1 MQYWAYKMWEQHRKL
16 KGTLGFDQFS
26 TSLPSC
32 TRKSVK
38 LPKEWKSEKF
48 QRSKKEKNGSTDFVI
63 RDGVAKGLNG
73 LNVKMIGGLVEDK
86 KIGPMC
92 TQNGKSHSGFLSS
105 GKAGNLREKIMMKTK
120 YGRQENP

>member
-1 MQYWAYKMWEQHRKL
+1 MKSTEKRK
-16 KGTLGFDQFS
+16 
-26 TSLPSC
+26 
-32 TRKSVK
+32 
-38 LPKEWKSEKF
+38 
-48 QRSKKEKNGSTDFVI
+48 RSSTDFVI

>member
-1 MQYWAYKMWEQHRKL
+1 MKNSRAKGKEQ
-16 KGTLGFDQFS
+16 Q
-26 TSLPSC
+26 
-32 TRKSVK
+32 
-38 LPKEWKSEKF
+38 
-48 QRSKKEKNGSTDFVI
+48 KNGSTDFVI

-105 GKAGNLREKIMMKTK
+105 GKAGNLGERRIKNYDEDKVWERSEEEKKATCLFPEKHILQGM
-120 YGRQENP
+120 N

>member
-1 MQYWAYKMWEQHRKL
+1 MKNSRAGKEQ
-16 KGTLGFDQFS
+16 
-26 TSLPSC
+26 
-32 TRKSVK
+32 
-38 LPKEWKSEKF
+38 
-48 QRSKKEKNGSTDFVI
+48 KNGSTDFVI

-105 GKAGNLREKIMMKTK
+105 GKAGNLGERRIKNYDEDKVWEEKICFFEQPASCQKTFLQRNELK
-120 YGRQENP
+120 

>member
-1 MQYWAYKMWEQHRKL
+1 MPTRAKNEKYRK
-16 KGTLGFDQFS
+16 K
-26 TSLPSC
+26 
-32 TRKSVK
+32 
-38 LPKEWKSEKF
+38 
-48 QRSKKEKNGSTDFVI
+48 RSSTDFVI

-120 YGRQENP
+120 YGRKENP